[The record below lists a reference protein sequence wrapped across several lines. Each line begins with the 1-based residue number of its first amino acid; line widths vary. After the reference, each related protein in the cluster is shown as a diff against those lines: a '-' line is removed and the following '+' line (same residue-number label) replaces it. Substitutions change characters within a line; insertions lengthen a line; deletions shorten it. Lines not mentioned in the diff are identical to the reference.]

1 VTTSWKK
8 AASNASSPAVL
19 PAHFLASA
27 GTAASSRYTPMA
39 VLTLRGRALRA
50 RSAWASAESGGG
62 LEGIL
67 LLGGGIADGLGIAS
81 RGGWRGDIR
90 GDGRGHAGGGGGGG
104 GRRSHESGLH
114 YALNSCRDRGRGHI
128 GEILYM
134 DDKQKQ
140 PVGSFMSL
148 AHLFNKTLW
157 CVMVEN
163 TNCTILEV

>member
-1 VTTSWKK
+1 VTTSRKK
-8 AASNASSPAVL
+8 AASNASSPVVL

-27 GTAASSRYTPMA
+27 GTTASSRYTSMA

-90 GDGRGHAGGGGGGG
+90 GDGRGHAGGGGG
-104 GRRSHESGLH
+104 RRSHENGLH
-114 YALNSCRDRGRGHI
+114 YALNSCRDDDSTN
-128 GEILYM
+128 YM
-134 DDKQKQ
+134 VLLK
-140 PVGSFMSL
+140 PL
-148 AHLFNKTLW
+148 L
-157 CVMVEN
+157 
-163 TNCTILEV
+163 

>member
-1 VTTSWKK
+1 VTTSRKK

-27 GTAASSRYTPMA
+27 GTDASSRYTPMA

-81 RGGWRGDIR
+81 RGRARACRGW
-90 GDGRGHAGGGGGGG
+90 
-104 GRRSHESGLH
+104 
-114 YALNSCRDRGRGHI
+114 
-128 GEILYM
+128 GEAEPR
-134 DDKQKQ
+134 KW
-140 PVGSFMSL
+140 S
-148 AHLFNKTLW
+148 TL
-157 CVMVEN
+157 CS
-163 TNCTILEV
+163 